1 MNLIYSIMNTV
12 AFIMCLLMIKN
23 KPPSPPSFSAVII
36 YVNYFGFRKNAYN
49 EIIQKGFQKY

>member
-36 YVNYFGFRKNAYN
+36 YVNYFGLRKNVNN
-49 EIIQKGFQKY
+49 EIIQKSF